1 MELFRKS
8 ALETLSSPEQLDQ
21 LMQITKPRSWI
32 ALAALVLV
40 LAAAVVWG
48 VFGSLPTSIT
58 GQGVVIRE
66 GGTFKIV
73 ALGSGVVTELAILK
87 TGDLIRKG
95 QVLGRIT
102 QPALAQQIEAAKADL
117 QRLQTEERAVKT
129 AVGAE
134 SHLQTAAYRLQQ
146 EMQLKVIQA
155 KEEQLRSLQAISQ
168 QQKELLQD
176 GLITRQRYEETRQ
189 AIYGAQND
197 IAAARST
204 LQRLAVQQT
213 EIGSQQGDRLRGEGS
228 RIAQTVNRLNELQLQ
243 YRLTSTIVSDR
254 DGSVVEMMAT
264 NGDVVTESTPILSA
278 EISQRKYDVMV
289 YLPANSNAEMI
300 KPGMA
305 AQVSL
310 ATSKKER
317 YGYLV
322 GRVLSV
328 SKYPSTDLGMM
339 AALNNA
345 GLVREMSKTGPPI
358 AVLVTLIP
366 DAGTRSGYAWS
377 SAAGAGVDFHSGT
390 LCAGTFI
397 IERRRPISLVIPLLK
412 ETVGL

>member
-1 MELFRKS
+1 
-8 ALETLSSPEQLDQ
+8 
-21 LMQITKPRSWI
+21 
-32 ALAALVLV
+32 
-40 LAAAVVWG
+40 
-48 VFGSLPTSIT
+48 
-58 GQGVVIRE
+58 
-66 GGTFKIV
+66 
-73 ALGSGVVTELAILK
+73 LAILK